1 MSGSNNGLLERVSR
15 GNPKSNRSLRYA
27 LRLDRARRDEIG
39 DFTATRRKL
48 TEEAAQVAVVRVAR
62 PATTDKLLPAIAHE
76 ITQPL
81 AAVVTNANACLR
93 WLAND
98 PPNLDEARE
107 AVKRIVRDGYC
118 ASAMAESIRS
128 LVGKG

>member
-15 GNPKSNRSLRYA
+15 GNAQSNHSLGCA

-39 DFTATRRKL
+39 DFTATRRKR
-48 TEEAAQVAVVRVAR
+48 TEEAAQVEVARVAR
-62 PATTDKLLPAIAHE
+62 PAPTDKLLAAIAHE

-81 AAVVTNANACLR
+81 TAVVTNANACLH
-93 WLAND
+93 WLEHD

-107 AVKRIVRDGYC
+107 AAKRILKDGYC

>member
-1 MSGSNNGLLERVSR
+1 MSGTNNGLLERVSR
-15 GNPKSNRSLRYA
+15 GNPKSIHSPRSA

-39 DFTATRRKL
+39 DFTATRRKR
-48 TEEAAQVAVVRVAR
+48 TEAAAQVEIVRVAR
-62 PATTDKLLPAIAHE
+62 PATTDKLLAAIAYE
-76 ITQPL
+76 IAQPL

-107 AVKRIVRDGYC
+107 AAKRIVRDGHC

-128 LVGKG
+128 LAGKG